1 VVPVHKLTQRL
12 TADEQDDLV
21 TAYEAGATGEGLHR
35 NEVRQDVTMPKR
47 PYVVLSVA
55 ASIDGYIDDNNPE
68 RLYLSNEAD
77 FDRVDEVR
85 AGVDA
90 VLIGANTVRRDNPKL
105 RIKSQERR
113 DRRLA
118 AGLPELP
125 LKVTISTKGDLDPES
140 KFFVTEDVEKLVY
153 VPASAQEAARDRL
166 GGVATVVG
174 AGNPLD
180 IHSVLADLSTRGV
193 SRLMVEGGGHIHTL
207 FLTAELVDEIHLAV
221 APFFV
226 GDSTAPRLVVDG
238 EYPQDFRN
246 RMHLAEVQQIGDI
259 ALLRYLLKEP
269 TDA

>member
-1 VVPVHKLTQRL
+1 MT
-12 TADEQDDLV
+12 T
-21 TAYEAGATGEGLHR
+21 
-35 NEVRQDVTMPKR
+35 R
-47 PYVVLSVA
+47 PYVILSVA

-105 RIKSQERR
+105 RIRSQERR

-125 LKVTISTKGDLDPES
+125 LKVTISSKGDLDPES

-153 VPASAQEAARDRL
+153 VATSAQETARDRL
-166 GGVATVVG
+166 GEVATVVG
-174 AGNPLD
+174 AGDPLD
-180 IHSVLADLSTRGV
+180 LHSVLADLSTRGV

-238 EYPQDFRN
+238 EFPYDFRN
-246 RMHLAEVQQIGDI
+246 RMELAEVQQIGDI

>member
-1 VVPVHKLTQRL
+1 M
-12 TADEQDDLV
+12 A
-21 TAYEAGATGEGLHR
+21 
-35 NEVRQDVTMPKR
+35 NR
-47 PYVVLSVA
+47 PYVILSVA

-85 AGVDA
+85 TGVDA

-105 RIKSQERR
+105 RIRSQERR
-113 DRRLA
+113 ERRLA

-125 LKVTISTKGDLDPES
+125 LKVTISSKGDLDPQS
-140 KFFVTEDVEKLVY
+140 KFFATEDVEKLVY
-153 VPASAQEAARDRL
+153 VSTPAKATASERL
-166 GGVATVVG
+166 GHVATVVG
-174 AGNPLD
+174 AGDPLD
-180 IHSVLADLSTRGV
+180 LRTVLADLSKRGV
-193 SRLMVEGGGHIHTL
+193 GRLMVEGGGHIHTQ

-238 EYPQDFRN
+238 NFPQDFRN
-246 RMHLAEVQQIGDI
+246 RMDLAEVRQIGDI
-259 ALLRYLLKEP
+259 ALLRYQLNEL

>member
-1 VVPVHKLTQRL
+1 MT
-12 TADEQDDLV
+12 
-21 TAYEAGATGEGLHR
+21 
-35 NEVRQDVTMPKR
+35 NR
-47 PYVVLSVA
+47 PHVILSVA
-55 ASIDGYIDDNNPE
+55 ASVDGYIDDNNPE

-105 RIKSQERR
+105 RIRSQERR

-125 LKVTISTKGDLDPES
+125 LKVTISSKGDLDPDS
-140 KFFVTEDVEKLVY
+140 NFFVAEDVEKLVY
-153 VPASAQEAARDRL
+153 VPTSAQPTANDRL
-166 GGVATVVG
+166 GGVATVVA
-174 AGNPLD
+174 AGDPLD
-180 IHSVLADLSTRGV
+180 LNAVLADLAARQV
-193 SRLMVEGGGHIHTL
+193 QRLMVEGGGHIHTQ

-226 GDSTAPRLVVDG
+226 GDSMAPRLVVDG
-238 EYPQDFRN
+238 QFPQDFRH
-246 RMHLAEVQQIGDI
+246 RMHLADVRQIGDI
-259 ALLRYLLKEP
+259 ALLRYLLTEA

>member
-1 VVPVHKLTQRL
+1 
-12 TADEQDDLV
+12 
-21 TAYEAGATGEGLHR
+21 
-35 NEVRQDVTMPKR
+35 MPNR

-90 VLIGANTVRRDNPKL
+90 VLIGANTIRRDNPKL

-113 DRRLA
+113 NRRLA

-125 LKVTISTKGDLDPES
+125 FKVTISSKADLDPES
-140 KFFVTEDVEKLVY
+140 NFFTAEDVEKLVY
-153 VPASAQEAARDRL
+153 VPTSAAETARDRL
-166 GGVATVVG
+166 GEVATIVG
-174 AGNPLD
+174 AGDPLVLEA
-180 IHSVLADLSTRGV
+180 VLADLSNRGV
-193 SRLMVEGGGHIHTL
+193 GRLMVEGGGHIHTL

-238 EYPQDFRN
+238 EFPQDFRN
-246 RMHLAEVQQIGDI
+246 RMHLAAVQQIGDI

>member
-1 VVPVHKLTQRL
+1 
-12 TADEQDDLV
+12 
-21 TAYEAGATGEGLHR
+21 
-35 NEVRQDVTMPKR
+35 MPTR
-47 PYVVLSVA
+47 PYVLLSVA

-105 RIKSQERR
+105 RIRSQERR

-118 AGLPELP
+118 AGQAELP
-125 LKVTISTKGDLDPES
+125 LKVTISSKGDLDPES
-140 KFFVTEDVEKLVY
+140 KFFATEDVEKLVY
-153 VPASAQEAARDRL
+153 VPTSAESTAAVRL
-166 GGVATVVG
+166 GEVATVIG
-174 AGNPLD
+174 AGDPLD
-180 IHSVLADLSTRGV
+180 LPTVLADLSKRGV
-193 SRLMVEGGGHIHTL
+193 NRLMVEGGGHIHTL

-238 EYPQDFRN
+238 EFPQDFRN
-246 RMHLAEVQQIGDI
+246 RMHLADVQQIGDI

-269 TDA
+269 VDA

>member
-1 VVPVHKLTQRL
+1 
-12 TADEQDDLV
+12 V
-21 TAYEAGATGEGLHR
+21 T
-35 NEVRQDVTMPKR
+35 DR

-90 VLIGANTVRRDNPKL
+90 VLIGASTVRRDNPKL
-105 RIKSQERR
+105 RIRSQERR

-125 LKVTISTKGDLDPES
+125 LKVTISSKGDLDPES
-140 KFFVTEDVEKLVY
+140 KFFTTEDVEKLVY
-153 VPASAQEAARDRL
+153 VPSDAVPTATERL
-166 GGVATVVG
+166 GEVAMVVG

-180 IHSVLADLSTRGV
+180 LRSVLADLSNRGV
-193 SRLMVEGGGHIHTL
+193 HRLMVEGGGHVHTQ

-226 GDSTAPRLVVDG
+226 GDPDAPRLVVAGDF
-238 EYPQDFRN
+238 PQDFRN
-246 RMHLAEVQQIGDI
+246 RMNLADVQQIGDI
-259 ALLRYLLKEP
+259 AFLRYLLKEP

>member
-1 VVPVHKLTQRL
+1 
-12 TADEQDDLV
+12 
-21 TAYEAGATGEGLHR
+21 
-35 NEVRQDVTMPKR
+35 MPNR

-90 VLIGANTVRRDNPKL
+90 VLIGANTIRRDNPKL

-125 LKVTISTKGDLDPES
+125 FKVTISSKADLDPES
-140 KFFVTEDVEKLVY
+140 NFFTAEDVEKLVY
-153 VPASAQEAARDRL
+153 VPTSAVDTARDRL
-166 GGVATVVG
+166 GEIATIVG
-174 AGNPLD
+174 AGDPLD
-180 IHSVLADLSTRGV
+180 LEAVLADLSNRGV

-226 GDSTAPRLVVDG
+226 GDSAAPRLVVDG
-238 EYPQDFRN
+238 EFPQDFRH

-259 ALLRYLLKEP
+259 ALLRYLLKEA
-269 TDA
+269 TGA